1 MENGVEYVLLPGTEY
16 GVEYVSSPGTEY
28 GVESVSSAVWSVGR
42 LCAHT

>member
-1 MENGVEYVLLPGTEY
+1 MGYGIEYVLLPGTEY